1 MNKII
6 ASIDEEFQAMLSG
19 RFIPYHIA
27 AFMMAIMITLIVSVC
42 ARHGEVFEGKIAV
55 VDLDSSQLSTT
66 LIEKLNT
73 SAYVEITEVY
83 HSPVSVRDLT
93 AHDKNIGV
101 LYFQRLR
108 KELKRR
114 DRTFN
119 IGYFADYSNL
129 GQNGQAIA
137 HLSEMIATLGAEN
150 SAPEVVALAKASSEK
165 VQALLQ
171 PMNMV
176 KRELYNPTTS
186 ASITFC
192 SAFIY
197 FSHPLS

>member
-1 MNKII
+1 M
-6 ASIDEEFQAMLSG
+6 
-19 RFIPYHIA
+19 
-27 AFMMAIMITLIVSVC
+27 
-42 ARHGEVFEGKIAV
+42 RHGEVFEGKIAV
-55 VDLDSSQLSTT
+55 IDLDSSHLSTT

-101 LYFQRLR
+101 LYFPKGLE

-137 HLSEMIATLGAEN
+137 NLSEIIATLGAEN
-150 SAPEVVALAKASSEK
+150 SAPEAAALAKASTEK

-171 PMNMV
+171 PMDIGKTRTV
-176 KRELYNPTTS
+176 QSYN
-186 ASITFC
+186 
-192 SAFIY
+192 
-197 FSHPLS
+197 LSFNYLLQCFYLLFLIHYPRPYLGNVSR

>member
-42 ARHGEVFEGKIAV
+42 SRHGEVFEGKIAV

-83 HSPVSVRDLT
+83 PSPVSVRDLT

-101 LYFQRLR
+101 LYFPKGLE
-108 KELKRR
+108 KELKRL

-137 HLSEMIATLGAEN
+137 NLSEMIATLGAEN
-150 SAPEVVALAKASSEK
+150 SATEVAALAKSS
-165 VQALLQ
+165 
-171 PMNMV
+171 
-176 KRELYNPTTS
+176 
-186 ASITFC
+186 I
-192 SAFIY
+192 
-197 FSHPLS
+197 